1 MEESSLKKDDVSAD
15 QSCGLN
21 GDTPTVPQVC
31 ATTADTVAAT
41 NEESRSTVRKSLDEI
56 EAIENLLEDASSALL
71 GVSAPVPQPTAGPP
85 KTHMDLAETIA
96 LQRIDLKLDLLIEQS
111 AKLERERH
119 EILDL
124 REKLQEAINAA
135 EASNAEK
142 HRYPSER
149 DLSCEPI
156 SGIKLENDRLINL
169 LATARNEYQAL
180 LEFIENDDLNSLTS
194 SIRNDSK
201 DRERELSM
209 EIAFL
214 KEKVAFLSESS
225 DSGSFGGTESEL
237 EQQLIKLREQ
247 LIESR
252 HETVEVRLQC
262 NELGIRLAQYQAP
275 TSHSS
280 ESFSWEERKL
290 AWLRQL
296 EHETQVETNVSP
308 SRVLEIEKIIEQT
321 DQEVMRRDKEIADL
335 RSLLQEQSVA
345 SNGMAVGAAAIA
357 QIIEA
362 DDLIIEERQR
372 LKQLQEEW
380 EQKQRQGEIEMSL
393 ERAKLARERLELQ
406 ERMRSLEAMN
416 ANQAVDEKGA
426 PSPGKSRG
434 NWLARLGLRDE

>member
-1 MEESSLKKDDVSAD
+1 MSINRRKSRKTQKAGPNPKGYPSECVNVSAVKLSD
-15 QSCGLN
+15 SDGKGC
-21 GDTPTVPQVC
+21 
-31 ATTADTVAAT
+31 
-41 NEESRSTVRKSLDEI
+41 ESRTSAETESLHGI
-56 EAIENLLEDASSALL
+56 ESIQNLLEDATSLVSSLSEPPPIDIAA
-71 GVSAPVPQPTAGPP
+71 SAESQASTPETTA
-85 KTHMDLAETIA
+85 I
-96 LQRIDLKLDLLIEQS
+96 QRIDLKLEQLIEQS
-111 AKLERERH
+111 AKLQSERL
-119 EILDL
+119 EIEDL
-124 REKLQEAINAA
+124 RRKLQDAIQSAETSNADRNTP
-135 EASNAEK
+135 ASN
-142 HRYPSER
+142 S
-149 DLSCEPI
+149 
-156 SGIKLENDRLINL
+156 SGESKSAFKRENDRLINL

-180 LEFIENDDLNSLTS
+180 LEFIENDDLNQLAS

-201 DRERELSM
+201 DRERELCM
-209 EIAFL
+209 EIELL
-214 KEKVAFLSESS
+214 KEKVALLSEASENSS
-225 DSGSFGGTESEL
+225 SAGSESEL

-262 NELGIRLAQYQAP
+262 NELSIRLAQYQAP

-296 EHETQVETNVSP
+296 EHETQVENNIAPT
-308 SRVLEIEKIIEQT
+308 RVLEIEKIIDQT
-321 DQEVMRRDKEIADL
+321 EQEVLRRDKEISDL
-335 RSLLQEQSVA
+335 KSLLQEQSVA
-345 SNGMAVGAAAIA
+345 SNGMAVGAAAIS

-372 LKQLQEEW
+372 LKQLQEDW

-416 ANQAVDEKGA
+416 ASQSVDEKGA
-426 PSPGKSRG
+426 PSPGKSKG